1 MKTHFSEKVKTKDNE
16 TSKSGLTSTPD
27 QQLVLE
33 LQAKLQASEEL
44 REILEY
50 KLKIE
55 KNKLEMAETKLEIA
69 KNCANLEPC
78 RKILNECC
86 QVGFFSILILSILCA
101 ELLLS
106 IDYVVNIYLY
116 HVHSI
121 ISLIFIL
128 CRLFQVSKTY
138 RQIED
143 GSVFSS
149 LTIE

>member
-1 MKTHFSEKVKTKDNE
+1 MKNKDNQ
-16 TSKSGLTSTPD
+16 TRKFVVISTPT
-27 QQLVLE
+27 QKLVLE
-33 LQAKLQASEEL
+33 LQAKLQESEEL
-44 REILEY
+44 RESEKKIFEY
-50 KLKIE
+50 KLEIE
-55 KNKLEMAETKLEIA
+55 KNRLEMAETKLELA
-69 KNCANLEPC
+69 KNCANLEFC

-86 QVGFFSILILSILCA
+86 QVGFFSVLILSILCA
-101 ELLLS
+101 ELFFS
-106 IDYVVNIYLY
+106 IDYVVHIYLY